1 MNQPNIFSHESIPLS
16 LQKRLQA
23 INFTTPTPIQEQTI
37 PLALAGKDIL
47 GSAQTGTGKTG
58 AFVIPIIA
66 KIIKKECRG
75 ALIICPTRE
84 LATQVLDLVRQLISY
99 SDNINSALLIGGQ
112 DIRHQFR
119 DLRKNPKIIVGTP
132 GRINDHLER
141 NSISLQTTD
150 ILVLDETD
158 CMLDMGFEPQI
169 KAIIAHLNKE
179 RQTLMF
185 SATFPKR
192 ILALAQEY
200 LQSPERI
207 AIGSTTSPIERI
219 KQESINVQ
227 DHEKY
232 DHLTAQLKQRE
243 GSIIVFVKTKRSA
256 DKIAA
261 KLRSEDHAAEAIHG
275 DLPQG
280 KRNRVIES
288 FRKARH
294 RIMIATDV
302 AARGID
308 IPHVKHVVNYD
319 LPQCPEDYIHR
330 IGRTGRAGAEGS
342 AICFISPADRFN
354 WSRINRLIN
363 PGSKEERSSED
374 EGGRSYGRSRSSR
387 GGFGGNRRKSYYTG
401 NSENRSYSNRSRSS
415 EEGSTSSAFGDR
427 PRSNGGGYRGGF
439 SGSSERNGGS
449 RGGFGGG
456 NRRGSNEGRSRSNSE
471 GRSRDNNRYSN

>member
-1 MNQPNIFSHESIPLS
+1 MNNTFSHESIPLS

-37 PLALAGKDIL
+37 PVVLAGKDVL

-58 AFVIPIIA
+58 AFVIPVIA
-66 KIIKKECRG
+66 KIIQKECRG

-84 LATQVLDLVRQLISY
+84 LATQVFELVRQLISY
-99 SDNINSALLIGGQ
+99 TDNINTALLIGGQ

-119 DLRKNPKIIVGTP
+119 DLRKAPKIIVGTP

-141 NSISLQTTD
+141 QSVSFDLID
-150 ILVLDETD
+150 VLVLDETD

-169 KAIIAHLNKE
+169 KAIIQHLPTE

-192 ILALAQEY
+192 IIALAQAY
-200 LQSPERI
+200 LKNPERI

-232 DHLTAQLKQRE
+232 DQLTLQLTQRE

-256 DKIAA
+256 DKIAS
-261 KLRSEDHAAEAIHG
+261 KLRSEDYAAEAIHG

-288 FRKARH
+288 FRKERY
-294 RIMIATDV
+294 RIMVATDV

-308 IPHVKHVVNYD
+308 IPHVKHIVNYD

-342 AICFISPADRFN
+342 AICFISPADKFN

-363 PGSKEERSSED
+363 PGSKEESTGRD
-374 EGGRSYGRSRSSR
+374 NGGFGGGNSR
-387 GGFGGNRRKSYYTG
+387 GGFGGNRRRTPYTG
-401 NSENRSYSNRSRSS
+401 NSENRPYNRSRSS
-415 EEGSTSSAFGDR
+415 DEGSSSSAFGDR
-427 PRSNGGGYRGGF
+427 PRSSNGGGYRGGF
-439 SGSSERNGGS
+439 GGGSSERSGGS

-456 NRRGSNEGRSRSNSE
+456 NRRGSSEGRSRSNGGNNS
-471 GRSRDNNRYSN
+471 NNRYSN